1 MRILHIYKDYF
12 PILGGIENHIRLLAE
27 ASAKR
32 GHEVTA
38 LVTSLDRVTRSETLN
53 AVKLVKTARWLNIS
67 SAPLSPAMF
76 GRARTLGREADIV
89 HLHFPYPPGEMAH
102 LFSGTSAKTVITYHS
117 DIVRQKFLLI
127 LYRPFLWR
135 ILRRADRIIAT
146 SPRYIDTSPFISRF
160 REKCSVVP
168 LGIDVNR
175 FAHVDGVKVQALRTK
190 LQKNPDSLLLLGL
203 GRLRYYKGFDTMIR
217 ALQSLHSMQFVLVG
231 SGPME
236 NEWRQLAQSLGVSDR
251 VTFAGEVSDADLAS
265 YYQAADLF
273 VLPANARAEAFGAV
287 LAEAMAAGL
296 PCVTTEVGSGTSW
309 VVQDG
314 VTGYVVPPRDPRALA
329 EAIERILG
337 DGDTRSKMSHA
348 AAQRA
353 RHKFDEQMMIER
365 VLDIYRSL
373 LDLHM

>member
-89 HLHFPYPPGEMAH
+89 HLHFPYPLGEMAH
-102 LFSGTSAKTVITYHS
+102 LFSNTSAKTVITYHS

-314 VTGYVVPPRDPRALA
+314 VTGTVVPPRDPRALA
-329 EAIERILG
+329 EAIERILD

>member
-76 GRARTLGREADIV
+76 SRARTLGREADIV
-89 HLHFPYPPGEMAH
+89 HLHFPYPLGEMAH
-102 LFSGTSAKTVITYHS
+102 LFSNTSAKTVITYHS

-314 VTGYVVPPRDPRALA
+314 VTGTVVPPRDPRALA

>member
-89 HLHFPYPPGEMAH
+89 HLHFPYPLGEMAH
-102 LFSGTSAKTVITYHS
+102 LFSNTSAKTVITYHS

-273 VLPANARAEAFGAV
+273 VLPANARTEAFGAV

-314 VTGYVVPPRDPRALA
+314 VTGTVVPPRDPRALA

>member
-89 HLHFPYPPGEMAH
+89 HLHFPYPLGEMAH
-102 LFSGTSAKTVITYHS
+102 LFSNTSAKTVITYHS

-314 VTGYVVPPRDPRALA
+314 VTGTVVPPRDPRALA